1 MLGALELICL
11 HQLFLYLLDLQ
22 INLFKLSEV
31 RGDLLKHRV
40 VLYVFDKWDIVMD
53 ILEILVVSFFC
64 QIWINLNCYLL
75 SSNLTKIY
83 LKWSCVK
90 TLNRSKARII
100 TCCSG
105 LYSKGLEL
113 KFWARLFNCMLNIV
127 SAFDLDTGAVVLRPY
142 TFARVSSFNF

>member
-1 MLGALELICL
+1 MLGALELICF

-64 QIWINLNCYLL
+64 QI
-75 SSNLTKIY
+75 
-83 LKWSCVK
+83 
-90 TLNRSKARII
+90 
-100 TCCSG
+100 
-105 LYSKGLEL
+105 
-113 KFWARLFNCMLNIV
+113 
-127 SAFDLDTGAVVLRPY
+127 
-142 TFARVSSFNF
+142 

>member
-53 ILEILVVSFFC
+53 ILEILVVNFFC
-64 QIWINLNCYLL
+64 QI
-75 SSNLTKIY
+75 
-83 LKWSCVK
+83 
-90 TLNRSKARII
+90 
-100 TCCSG
+100 
-105 LYSKGLEL
+105 
-113 KFWARLFNCMLNIV
+113 
-127 SAFDLDTGAVVLRPY
+127 
-142 TFARVSSFNF
+142 

>member
-1 MLGALELICL
+1 MLGALQLICL

-64 QIWINLNCYLL
+64 QI
-75 SSNLTKIY
+75 
-83 LKWSCVK
+83 
-90 TLNRSKARII
+90 
-100 TCCSG
+100 
-105 LYSKGLEL
+105 
-113 KFWARLFNCMLNIV
+113 
-127 SAFDLDTGAVVLRPY
+127 
-142 TFARVSSFNF
+142 

>member
-64 QIWINLNCYLL
+64 QI
-75 SSNLTKIY
+75 
-83 LKWSCVK
+83 
-90 TLNRSKARII
+90 
-100 TCCSG
+100 
-105 LYSKGLEL
+105 
-113 KFWARLFNCMLNIV
+113 
-127 SAFDLDTGAVVLRPY
+127 
-142 TFARVSSFNF
+142 